1 MLRHQPLCLACL
13 QLQLPQISQSLPE
26 AGLVVVAASLAVAE
40 EAAAV
45 PFKKAAWH

>member
-26 AGLVVVAASLAVAE
+26 AGLVVVAA
-40 EAAAV
+40 AV